1 MKPDLKKP
9 LEKTLAVTPDN
20 IEVIADPEAE
30 YEDGVLVGPNGT
42 VRASNFYDNEKNM
55 TATSVKKHHQVS

>member
-20 IEVIADPEAE
+20 IEVMADPEAE
-30 YEDGVLVGPNGT
+30 YENGVLVGPNGT
-42 VRASNFYDNEKNM
+42 VRASNFYDE
-55 TATSVKKHHQVS
+55 